1 MLTEG
6 QASWLSVA
14 PLQMPTHHAIALCH
28 GLSCMSLARAG
39 VSLHARAAEAVSA
52 LPPDLAPDS
61 QIAHGQKWGAIAER
75 WGSKGKGAG

>member
-1 MLTEG
+1 
-6 QASWLSVA
+6 
-14 PLQMPTHHAIALCH
+14 
-28 GLSCMSLARAG
+28 MSLARAG

-75 WGSKGKGAG
+75 WGSKGKRAGWAAHGVWRLETGCVNADYRAHKLERYQEVW